1 MIYYILLLSKGF
13 SPVMSCDPSVAET
26 LFRNEGYYPSR
37 LPTLEKNMQWL
48 YSKRQE
54 STTLPFE

>member
-1 MIYYILLLSKGF
+1 MIYYILLVSKGF
-13 SPVMSCDPSVAET
+13 SPVMSCDPAVAEI

-37 LPTLEKNMQWL
+37 LTILEKNMQWL
-48 YSKRQE
+48 YNKRQE